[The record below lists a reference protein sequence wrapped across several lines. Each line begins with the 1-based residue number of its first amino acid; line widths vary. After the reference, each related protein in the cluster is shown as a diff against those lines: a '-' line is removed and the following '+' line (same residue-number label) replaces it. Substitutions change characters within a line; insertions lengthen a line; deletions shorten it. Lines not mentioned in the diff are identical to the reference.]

1 MRQPRQRRLVDAPLP
16 ELGPQHH
23 AQMRIGSR
31 HPAARLC
38 RVEPAEIVADQQ
50 LAAAPRRQHVL
61 DQRDDPGI
69 FGPSHMVV
77 FDPGAA
83 FGDREVEPEVSLLLS
98 VDRNEAFGPP
108 ALGLDDVELL
118 HHHPALDRVAA
129 DHRARRARCPC
140 GRPQDLR
147 LERRDAVIAGTELD
161 PARPVVGLVE
171 TLGQLAQHPGF
182 EFDFA
187 GRAHPLRDPWLAVV
201 AGGHDDREL
210 RLSRYREVQVGPPS
224 HTPGGTLD
232 QRSDA
237 ERIKTLGVTALVEC
251 ATGGVGRRADLD
263 LAVSRETQFPIV
275 VPTGN
280 YREPWI
286 PEWVRTASE
295 VELEAWMLRELTER
309 FDEADYRAG
318 WIKLSAGDDGITP
331 LETKILRAATRASCA
346 TGAVIGSHTIKGRVV
361 MEQLDIIEAEGGRAD
376 RFISIHTQEERA
388 FGLNLA
394 VAERGAWIEYDHV
407 GRAEDAGLIALI
419 E

>member
-1 MRQPRQRRLVDAPLP
+1 M
-16 ELGPQHH
+16 
-23 AQMRIGSR
+23 
-31 HPAARLC
+31 
-38 RVEPAEIVADQQ
+38 AEIA
-50 LAAAPRRQHVL
+50 LFTTLGGLRRQDLGMVLPHEHVFVDL
-61 DQRDDPGI
+61 RTPDQPGYA
-69 FGPSHMVV
+69 S
-77 FDPGAA
+77 
-83 FGDREVEPEVSLLLS
+83 GDV
-98 VDRNEAFGPP
+98 
-108 ALGLDDVELL
+108 DDV
-118 HHHPALDRVAA
+118 V
-129 DHRARRARCPC
+129 
-140 GRPQDLR
+140 R
-147 LERRDAVIAGTELD
+147 LMAPEI
-161 PARPVVGLVE
+161 
-171 TLGQLAQHPGF
+171 
-182 EFDFA
+182 
-187 GRAHPLRDPWLAVV
+187 
-201 AGGHDDREL
+201 
-210 RLSRYREVQVGPPS
+210 
-224 HTPGGTLD
+224 
-232 QRSDA
+232 

-361 MEQLDIIEAEGGRAD
+361 MDQLDIIEAEGGRAD
-376 RFISIHTQEERA
+376 RFISIHTQEERD

-407 GRAEDAGLIALI
+407 GRAEDAGIIALI
-419 E
+419 ENVLAAGRGSQLLISHDLGWFDPAQPGGGVPRPYTHLSEVLLPKLRERGIDETTLTGLTHDNPFNAFARPLW